1 MTAPDFRAVLGLRSV
16 LGGPPG
22 RDTTRDDHFE
32 YLEAGLT
39 PLACGHC
46 GAVVRV
52 RKNSPKHT
60 SIQWTRSA
68 ERMCP
73 FLAEHLE
80 HTGTTAFVDGCAR
93 LREEIAAAVRD
104 GRIETGSSELFDT
117 NGTHD
122 G

>member
-1 MTAPDFRAVLGLRSV
+1 MTDFRSVLGLRSV

-22 RDTTRDDHFE
+22 HEATGADHVE

-52 RKNSPKHT
+52 KKNSPKHT
-60 SIQWTRSA
+60 SIQWTRA
-68 ERMCP
+68 AAATCP
-73 FLAEHLE
+73 FLATRNERR
-80 HTGTTAFVDGCAR
+80 GASGVAQGCER
-93 LREEIAAAVRD
+93 LGEEIAAAARD
-104 GRIETGSSELFDT
+104 GRVPTGDST
-117 NGTHD
+117 INGSRD